1 MCVCARVYVF
11 CPGLPLPHWVFP
23 PFLGYL
29 FPCADCLLKSTR
41 GVVGSSQY
49 RRLNSGRC
57 RQRQQQC
64 LTAVSFPKGALWCS
78 HYAGDR
84 EGMPLNPRLPAV
96 PQPPSKG
103 LGAALVH

>member
-1 MCVCARVYVF
+1 MYVHVCLLSWAASASLGV
-11 CPGLPLPHWVFP
+11 P
-23 PFLGYL
+23 PIPWL
-29 FPCADCLLKSTR
+29 FIPWADCLLKSRR
-41 GVVGSSQY
+41 GVVGCSQY

-64 LTAVSFPKGALWCS
+64 LTAVSFPKGSLWCG

-103 LGAALVH
+103 LGAALAH